1 MTGRQSLV
9 FLAEAESEAPNR
21 NPDASRTA
29 PEPLIFV
36 VSGEASGDNLAGS
49 LMQALKAKTGGRVR
63 FAGVGGPQ
71 SERQGLQS
79 LFPMRELSLMGLAEV
94 LPHLPRLIKRLNQTV
109 AAARQLE
116 PDAIVT
122 VDSPGFCLR
131 LAHHLRG
138 SGIPI
143 IHYVAPQLWAWR
155 PGRARKLSK
164 RLDHIMAL
172 LPFEVSFFAKYGI
185 PCTYVGHPAIESGV
199 ERGDGEGFRARH
211 GLPQDVTLLCVV
223 PGSRAGEVRR
233 MLPVFGQALLLLK
246 KSHPDLRAVIPVV
259 PSTADVVKS
268 MTQHWLLDV
277 IFADIAERHDAFAAC
292 NAAMAKSG
300 TVTLELALAGVPMV
314 VAYRVSATTAFI
326 VRRMGVSVEHASLAN
341 LLAGR
346 QVVPEFLQE
355 ECTAAGLAAAVDELL
370 SSREAREAQAQ
381 GFRDVAR
388 VLGERTPPPSERA
401 AKVVLDIVQARMN
414 EASRPAA
421 S

>member
-1 MTGRQSLV
+1 MTGRQSMV

-355 ECTAAGLAAAVDELL
+355 ECTAVGLAAAVHELL

>member
-1 MTGRQSLV
+1 MTGRQSMV
-9 FLAEAESEAPNR
+9 SLAEAESEAPNR
-21 NPDASRTA
+21 NPDTSRTA
-29 PEPLIFV
+29 REPLIFV

-79 LFPMRELSLMGLAEV
+79 LFPMRELSVMGLAEV

-109 AAARQLE
+109 AAARHLE

-199 ERGDGEGFRARH
+199 ERGDGPGFRARH
-211 GLPQDVTLLCVV
+211 GLPQDALLLCVV

-233 MLPVFGQALLLLK
+233 MLPVFGEALLLLK
-246 KSHPDLRAVIPVV
+246 KSHPDLRVVIPAV
-259 PSTADVVKS
+259 PSTAEVVRS
-268 MTQHWLLDV
+268 MTQDWPLDV
-277 IFADIAERHDAFAAC
+277 TFADIAERPDAFAAC
-292 NAAMAKSG
+292 NVAMAKSG

-326 VRRMGVSVEHASLAN
+326 VRRMGVSVEHASLVN

-355 ECTAAGLAAAVDELL
+355 ECTASGLAAAVDELL
-370 SSREAREAQAQ
+370 RSREAREAQAQ

-414 EASRPAA
+414 EASRAA
-421 S
+421 AG